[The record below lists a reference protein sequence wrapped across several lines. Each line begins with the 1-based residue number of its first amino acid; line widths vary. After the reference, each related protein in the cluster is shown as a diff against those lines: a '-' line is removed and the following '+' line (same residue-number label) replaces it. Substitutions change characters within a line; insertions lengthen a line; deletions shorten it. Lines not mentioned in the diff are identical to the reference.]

1 MAQAAAK
8 KSENA
13 HFPALFFALAR
24 AVFLSRFDISMCAR
38 ACLFAQEA
46 AKAHV
51 AGAFPAAVYLQ
62 AQRWG
67 SALPAPANAGGRN
80 AQGCGAN
87 TVHVLG
93 VAYETEVPPLVDGP
107 HPPGVLRG
115 GGSDGVASQ
124 GVASQGVASQGV
136 ASQGAA
142 AKDAGNEP
150 AGAGGRDFAAD
161 DALRLYYCG
170 DFVSTRP
177 PGFEAAALSGAACAD
192 YIATVL

>member
-1 MAQAAAK
+1 
-8 KSENA
+8 
-13 HFPALFFALAR
+13 
-24 AVFLSRFDISMCAR
+24 MCAR

-67 SALPAPANAGGRN
+67 SALPAPANVGGRN
-80 AQGCGAN
+80 AQGCGA
-87 TVHVLG
+87 TTAHVLG
-93 VAYETEVPPLVDGP
+93 VAYETEVPPLVDGA
-107 HPPGVLRG
+107 HLPGVFCER
-115 GGSDGVASQ
+115 GSDGA
-124 GVASQGVASQGV
+124 ASQGV

-150 AGAGGRDFAAD
+150 AGARGQDFAAD